1 MERQQLSAL
10 LKKQLYGTITT
21 QEFAQL
27 KQLVFS
33 LDEQLVEQCLY
44 EVWEAYEP
52 THKRNQKSFEIVKA
66 NLKRIIQSQNT
77 RIEQPKALP
86 KAAIPYLYYIQ
97 RIAAFILL
105 PLMLSFGVYYFT
117 KKSTLSDLAK
127 NQYSIETANGERTRL
142 VLPDGTRVIVSANT
156 TFTYP
161 ATFGK
166 QSREVSLSGEAYFD
180 VTHNAGLP
188 FVVKSKDL
196 SIKVLGTK
204 FNVYAY
210 PRENYF
216 EASLVEGKIQAYS
229 ERNKKKIMT
238 LLPNEKVRYNYA
250 NETFEKSTT
259 DLQVETAWT
268 RGDLY
273 FQSETLLSILPKLER
288 YYGVKFDINGQL
300 PNTVLTASYHETD
313 VNEILRNLA
322 IHYRFSYTK
331 NGEVI
336 HLNIK

>member
-1 MERQQLSAL
+1 
-10 LKKQLYGTITT
+10 
-21 QEFAQL
+21 
-27 KQLVFS
+27 
-33 LDEQLVEQCLY
+33 
-44 EVWEAYEP
+44 
-52 THKRNQKSFEIVKA
+52 
-66 NLKRIIQSQNT
+66 
-77 RIEQPKALP
+77 
-86 KAAIPYLYYIQ
+86 
-97 RIAAFILL
+97 
-105 PLMLSFGVYYFT
+105 
-117 KKSTLSDLAK
+117 
-127 NQYSIETANGERTRL
+127 L

-216 EASLVEGKIQAYS
+216 EASSVEGKIQAYS